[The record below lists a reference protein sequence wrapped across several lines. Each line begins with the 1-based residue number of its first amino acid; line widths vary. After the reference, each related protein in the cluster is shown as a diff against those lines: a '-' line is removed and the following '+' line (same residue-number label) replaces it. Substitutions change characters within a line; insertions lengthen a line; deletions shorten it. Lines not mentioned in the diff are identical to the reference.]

1 MKKMNFKLIL
11 FWVFMGFT
19 VMFSIATKDIFIL
32 IGTITGISIILFT
45 EYKEKKKKENAI
57 SKKSE

>member
-1 MKKMNFKLIL
+1 MKKINFKLIL

-32 IGTITGISIILFT
+32 IGTITGIAIILFT
-45 EYKEKKKKENAI
+45 EYKEKKNKENAI